1 MRSMNGSYFLCAV
14 LACAPLTVDARAPAS
29 SEDGSSSAAAANA
42 GGAAGHAA
50 PTRDTSNKAGHTGA
64 LESTQTGVRT
74 GGGSKGRDAA
84 MAVSPR
90 HGSVMLRRGTGQAAS
105 GSAERLHALLNAQ
118 ARGRLAHQPGRPI
131 GSTRAAT
138 GVPGV
143 RSSYGVGAAGQPKLV
158 SKRTASPAP
167 KLTAT
172 PRESTI
178 GGPHVQSAGRVGG
191 PVVGR
196 TNHSAAI
203 DGTELRRKF

>member
-1 MRSMNGSYFLCAV
+1 MHSMNGSHFLCAV
-14 LACAPLTVDARAPAS
+14 LACAALTVDARAPAS

-50 PTRDTSNKAGHTGA
+50 PTRDPSSKAGRAGDF
-64 LESTQTGVRT
+64 ESSHAGVRT
-74 GGGSKGRDAA
+74 R
-84 MAVSPR
+84 
-90 HGSVMLRRGTGQAAS
+90 SVMPQRGRAAG

-172 PRESTI
+172 PRDSAI

-196 TNHSAAI
+196 THHSAVI
-203 DGTELRRKF
+203 DGTALRRKF